1 VIRVLLADDQ
11 ALVRGALAALLRLEK
26 DIEIVAEVSR
36 GDEVLPAA
44 QSRQPDVALLDIE
57 MPGGDGIQAAARLH
71 ASLPGCRI
79 LMLTTFGRPGY
90 LKQAMENGA
99 VGFLTKDAPT
109 AELAAAIRRVV
120 AGGRVIDPQLAIDA
134 LSDGDNPLT
143 ERERDVLGAAEG
155 GASIAE
161 IASILFLSSGTVRNY
176 LSTAIQKMG
185 VRNRIEASRI
195 AREKGWL

>member
-1 VIRVLLADDQ
+1 V
-11 ALVRGALAALLRLEK
+11 
-26 DIEIVAEVSR
+26 
-36 GDEVLPAA
+36 
-44 QSRQPDVALLDIE
+44 
-57 MPGGDGIQAAARLH
+57 
-71 ASLPGCRI
+71 

-155 GASIAE
+155 GASIVE